1 MRARLCHFLHS
12 LFARTGPGKKGRRI
26 PTLELLETR
35 ATPSVTWNN
44 NPQDGHIDITA
55 GEAVSVGSTDGN
67 HKLRITADG
76 SDLSNPPQQAASSII
91 NLTITATNGFANNL
105 DVSGINTSTEFT
117 QLTTVVVN
125 IDARDTV
132 NHAGWTPAGSEILNG
147 RRYLDFTQGGATL
160 KITDVSQ
167 ERGIVATLV
176 RKKVL
181 GTVKLLV
188 RVTFADTGGLKE
200 QFLSPL
206 QRGRFKGIGVSVKD
220 SNGDGVADTVVLT
233 GRKNGTTI
241 TRELAG

>member
-1 MRARLCHFLHS
+1 MRARLCDFLHS
-12 LFARTGPGKKGRRI
+12 LFARTGPGKNGRRI
-26 PTLELLETR
+26 PTLEVLETR

-55 GEAVSVGSTDGN
+55 GETVSVGSTDN
-67 HKLRITADG
+67 NKLRITADG

-91 NLTITATNGFANNL
+91 SLTITATNGFANNL

-117 QLTTVVVN
+117 QLTAVVVN

-132 NHAGWTPAGSEILNG
+132 NHAGWTPAGSEIIDG
-147 RRYLDFTQGGATL
+147 RRYLDFTRGGATL

-167 ERGIVATLV
+167 ARGIEATLV
-176 RKKVL
+176 RKKVH
-181 GTVKLLV
+181 GKVKLLV
-188 RVTFADTGGLKE
+188 RVTFADTGELKE

-241 TRELAG
+241 TRELPG